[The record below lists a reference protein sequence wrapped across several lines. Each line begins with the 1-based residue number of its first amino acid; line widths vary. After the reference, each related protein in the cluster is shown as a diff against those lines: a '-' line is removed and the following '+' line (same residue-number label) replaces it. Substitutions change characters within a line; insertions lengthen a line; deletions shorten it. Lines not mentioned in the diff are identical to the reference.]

1 MKLPVYLDNHATTP
15 LDPRVLEAMMPYLTE
30 HFGNAASKAHE
41 FGWMAEAAV
50 DVSRGQV
57 ARLIGA
63 DSKEVIFTSGATE
76 SINLALKGIVEGHR
90 RRNRRQAMHIITVA
104 TEHHAVLDTC
114 KALALSGV
122 TCTVLRVDGFGRV
135 DPDDVSRAIRDD
147 TILVSVMWAN
157 NEIGTVGP
165 MSDISEVCRA
175 KGVLL
180 HSDATQAVGKI
191 PVDIRETPVDL
202 LSFSAHKF
210 YGPKGIGAL
219 YIRGSGERIA
229 LAPQI
234 DGGGHERGLRSGTL
248 NVPAIAGFGKAAN
261 LAAAEM
267 EEDSQ
272 RVAGL
277 RDLLERQIVAG
288 VPAVLKNGHPV
299 ERLANCASITFPGRR
314 ADAMILAM
322 KEVAVSTG
330 SACSSAMPEPSHV
343 LQAIGRSAAEARS
356 TLRFGLGR
364 FTTEEEVLYAARRV
378 VEVAAGSRPPAEIFH
393 AFEREGNNN
402 ETS

>member
-1 MKLPVYLDNHATTP
+1 MRLPVYLDNHATTP
-15 LDPRVLEAMMPYLTE
+15 LDPRVLEAMLPYFTE

-50 DVSRGQV
+50 DVARGQV

-63 DSKEVIFTSGATE
+63 DSSEIIFTSGATE
-76 SINLALKGIVEGHR
+76 SINLALKGLVEGHR
-90 RRNRRQAMHIITVA
+90 RRNGRQEMHIVTAA

-114 KALALSGV
+114 KALGMSGV
-122 TCTVLRVDGFGRV
+122 RYTVLRVDHFGRV
-135 DPDDVSRAIRDD
+135 EPDAVSRAIQDD

-157 NEIGTVGP
+157 NEIGTIAP
-165 MSDISEVCRA
+165 MSEISEVCRA

-191 PVDIRETPVDL
+191 PVDIRSIPTDL
-202 LSFSAHKF
+202 LSFSAHKM

-219 YIRGSGERIA
+219 YVRGTGQRIP

-248 NVPAIAGFGKAAN
+248 NVPAIAGFGKAAK

-267 EEDSQ
+267 EEESK
-272 RVAGL
+272 RVAEL
-277 RDLLERQIVAG
+277 RDLLERQICAALPDVFM
-288 VPAVLKNGHPV
+288 NGHPV
-299 ERLANCASITFPGRR
+299 DRLANSASITFPGRR

-322 KEVAVSTG
+322 KDVAVSTG

-343 LQAIGRSAAEARS
+343 LQAIGRLSADARA

-378 VEVAAGSRPPAEIFH
+378 VEVAAGSQPAAELFH
-393 AFEREGNNN
+393 TFGNQGRH
-402 ETS
+402 